1 MAFSHRKK
9 KTKKNKETESPSE
22 DEAQVNGTLVT
33 SSNHVEVVKMIKSGS
48 FVALTL
54 LGKPPGPP
62 TSPPSGPTPGISRH
76 ASSRQT
82 VTSPQPT
89 NSQQDAQVKSERLNT
104 FKRMLEQERTLLDHT
119 ENEYSNNPSEKLL
132 KDINGIKTRISV
144 LEKQL
149 QKAANNMIQNKA
161 GGSNNQQSSL
171 PVHPSGYSVPEG
183 HTTAAYDHTNMNEE
197 LQNIPEELP
206 QGISHHRQRSSPET
220 FTRINNQSPTA
231 GVKRN
236 NSDAQ
241 AKEAARQKVREG
253 KVNVVEPLS
262 REKKQRKD
270 FEAIGRTK
278 SLPGEAMDPE
288 FEDGEAATSKMLGME
303 SVTPME
309 GVVEASMI
317 ESDQARVTTDS
328 ADMPQF
334 QMATVERIDLF
345 SAPAVSVVDSLH
357 APGPPPQGQGQM
369 KIMCMDE
376 DDFQSDTEPP
386 EDHGP
391 FNELDQLQK
400 KSAHMAVFIHYL
412 ISNSDPSSLFFYL
425 VTDSYAS
432 GNLRDMKKWVYDIF
446 STFLGSGGP
455 LRIQMDESLVNN
467 IEHTINT
474 QQNNEEAMRNVF
486 IAARNVARE
495 EVDDLLADFRHTRAR
510 GLGSIFGDQ
519 YLTNE
524 DMPKSQELKI
534 VESTLLPHL
543 DRLTSSEVEKEPKN
557 QALAASLN
565 TFMKQA
571 GVKNTTGSA
580 LERAPSFMNKDR
592 RGPLK
597 FPRSTKKQSVKGHVF
612 QENQYLNTTFC
623 NQCNGLLWGIGYQGL
638 QCTHCEFNVHKQGPC
653 LEQITSEC
661 PGKKKKRDK
670 EHRKTKSNFPAN
682 ITIGQGKDDSKA
694 IPTPLS
700 PAITNVIHMKG
711 DNDELAQLKQDSQN
725 VQVAKNIDVSNM
737 VDQFEK
743 KDNLPNSTPDSAVLS
758 PSGPDSQSQGD
769 DHREVSKQP
778 KQKRN
783 IIKRSA
789 SLKSKKS
796 TSSSLEI
803 EHHKK
808 KMNFIKRSSSLKL
821 KGEEKKEGRRISENK
836 RSRSIEPGSHTK
848 SIEISDVDMDGQS
861 VAAVLSPSQTSSS
874 SSLST
879 NRSQDSPRT
888 SQEQLSRAVEED
900 DSDMEAEMNTP
911 NWQKKI
917 DKDVIKKLKP
927 KEVKRQEVI
936 NELFHTEKTHVRS
949 LKVLRKVF
957 FLPMLEQ
964 EIVGLTSAT
973 IYYIFP
979 NIDEMIDIHGSLNNA
994 MKREKRT
1001 SHIVQEVS
1009 QMLLERFDGESGET
1023 MKRVC
1028 ASFCQNQSIA
1038 MEHLKKLVRKEKEKE
1053 KDKKEG
1059 SVSRFMD
1066 EAEGNPLCRR
1076 LPLPGIVATGY
1087 QRLTKYPLLIENLLK
1102 YTPAKSPEYER
1113 LGRALEKSKEILSY
1127 VNQAVKECEN
1137 RWRLIDYD
1145 TRMDRTPLDKSNNP
1159 LVTDYKNINLT
1170 QHKMI
1175 HDGVLTWK
1183 VNRNK
1188 SIEVQVLLLEEL
1200 IVLLSK
1206 QDDKLVLKLHSTTN
1220 QAREELKTHSPI
1232 IKLSTV
1238 LCRPVA
1244 TNKKAFFLVSTSSA
1258 AGPQIYELCTNSSQ
1272 ERQSWMDVIL
1282 STQDVERKQAKGGR
1296 RNAKTAANPRPL
1308 PQELLPVYEE
1318 SSKADEKPEINGPPE
1333 VVNNVA
1339 LAPQAEVVSLTN
1351 SSDAKSETDS
1361 TEDIKAALENSLK
1374 QVPGEEA
1381 TFSERLQ
1388 SSLHIVHRTIPVLD
1402 EAIGESSENTILLK
1416 AFNSLAKQLSD
1427 LKEQHHLE
1435 QLEMKVMKEENNSL
1449 QSDYDE
1455 LKAERRQLKG
1465 ELTVAKHELG
1475 NLQPHHLQNNPGSV
1489 DSIPNTVDEDRLMTD
1504 KQRNRQSYSGD
1515 SSATESE
1522 DSKTVES
1529 SEPEES
1535 TVVVDDENKSSN
1547 EQDSD
1552 VPVTPSE
1559 LMQPEIFQT
1568 DTQVVKPVVN
1578 EQLLELQ
1585 SAAGLPSERTEDE
1598 SGVCVQEALVAE
1610 DIANGLEELKISES
1624 SQDYENGNE
1633 KLDVEV
1639 QEKVEDTEEL
1649 DVMRD
1654 QANSEVQ
1661 KSNSAVDV
1669 NSNPNLSTDSVS
1681 LDDTISVEGETDTE
1695 KAPVTVHPNTM
1706 DMSLDDAN
1714 LTTQEPD
1721 VSAEPPTLEDDG
1733 LQSSTK
1739 EESDSQPCLI
1749 EVVDKD
1755 IPNAE
1760 DIISSV
1766 EEKTEESVELAPE
1779 EKSLTTKSD
1788 VIPTTDLTV
1797 SEQTQL
1803 DSQEGG
1809 SRPASLILDD
1819 SASSDV
1825 LINASMEEMEE
1836 TDAGRPG
1843 DRNSQGGLLARAKRV
1858 FQEWV

>member
-1 MAFSHRKK
+1 MGLLRRSTNVSHEASCDCNRCRSLSQSPGSHSPLPFRTQRNFFSARVN
-9 KTKKNKETESPSE
+9 KT
-22 DEAQVNGTLVT
+22 
-33 SSNHVEVVKMIKSGS
+33 
-48 FVALTL
+48 
-54 LGKPPGPP
+54 
-62 TSPPSGPTPGISRH
+62 
-76 ASSRQT
+76 
-82 VTSPQPT
+82 
-89 NSQQDAQVKSERLNT
+89 SQQDAQVKSERLNT

-119 ENEYSNNPSEKLL
+119 ENEYLNNPSEKLQ

-149 QKAANNMIQNKA
+149 TKAANNMIQNKA
-161 GGSNNQQSSL
+161 GGSNNQQSSTSAHL
-171 PVHPSGYSVPEG
+171 PVYTATEG
-183 HTTAAYDHTNMNEE
+183 QHASASDHTNMNEE
-197 LQNIPEELP
+197 FQPIPEEKKNVKATDVKRPWLP

-241 AKEAARQKVREG
+241 AKEVARQKVRDG
-253 KVNVVEPLS
+253 KVNVVEPLN
-262 REKKQRKD
+262 RDKKQKKD
-270 FEAIGRTK
+270 IEAIGRTK
-278 SLPGEAMDPE
+278 SLPGETMDPE

-303 SVTPME
+303 AVTPME
-309 GVVEASMI
+309 GVVETSLI
-317 ESDQARVTTDS
+317 ESDHARVMTDT

-334 QMATVERIDLF
+334 HMPTVVQPEMF
-345 SAPAVSVVDSLH
+345 NAPAVSELHSLH
-357 APGPPPQGQGQM
+357 APGPTPQGQ
-369 KIMCMDE
+369 KNIMCMDE
-376 DDFQSDTEPP
+376 DDFQSDNEPVP
-386 EDHGP
+386 PVPPELEDHGP
-391 FNELDQLQK
+391 FNDLEQLQK
-400 KSAHMAVFIHYL
+400 KSAHMAVFLHYL

-455 LRIQMDESLVNN
+455 LRIQMSESLVNN

-486 IAARNVARE
+486 IAARNLAKE
-495 EVDDLLADFRHTRAR
+495 EVDDLLADFRHKRAL

-524 DMPKSQELKI
+524 DMDKAQELKI

-543 DRLTSSEVEKEPKN
+543 DRLTTSEAEKEPKN
-557 QALAASLN
+557 QALAAALN

-571 GVKNTTGSA
+571 GVKNQTSSA
-580 LERAPSFMNKDR
+580 LERAPSFMTKDR

-638 QCTHCEFNVHKQGPC
+638 QCTYCEFNIHKSGPC
-653 LEQITSEC
+653 LEHITTEC
-661 PGKKKKRDK
+661 PGKKKKKEKDK
-670 EHRKTKSNFPAN
+670 EHRRTRMNFPNVVAN
-682 ITIGQGKDDSKA
+682 NQGKDDSKSTA
-694 IPTPLS
+694 NPISPTS
-700 PAITNVIHMKG
+700 NVIHMKG
-711 DNDELAQLKQDSQN
+711 DNEELAQMKQEMHN
-725 VQVAKNIDVSNM
+725 AQVAKNIDVSNM

-743 KDNLPNSTPDSAVLS
+743 QDNLSVSADSGISSLASL
-758 PSGPDSQSQGD
+758 DNQTQGD

-789 SLKSKKS
+789 SLKSKKPS
-796 TSSSLEI
+796 PTSLES

-808 KMNFIKRSSSLKL
+808 KKNFIKRSSSLKL
-821 KGEEKKEGRRISENK
+821 KGEEKKEGRRINENK

-848 SIEISDVDMDGQS
+848 SIEISDVDMDGQT
-861 VAAVLSPSQTSSS
+861 VAAVLSPSQASSS

-888 SQEQLSRAVEED
+888 SLEHLSRAVEED
-900 DSDMEAEMNTP
+900 DSDIEAEANTP
-911 NWQKKI
+911 NWQKMI
-917 DKDVIKKLKP
+917 DKDIVRKLKP

-957 FLPMLEQ
+957 YLPMLDQ
-964 EIVGLTSAT
+964 EIVGLTRET
-973 IYYIFP
+973 INFIFP
-979 NIDEMIDIHGSLNNA
+979 NIDEMIEIHGTLNNA

-1001 SHIVQEVS
+1001 SHIIQEVS
-1009 QMLLERFDGESGET
+1009 QILLERFNGEAGET

-1028 ASFCQNQSIA
+1028 AVFCQNQSIA
-1038 MEHLKKLVRKEKEKE
+1038 MEHLKKLVKKEKEKE

-1059 SVSRFMD
+1059 SLSRFMD

-1102 YTPAKSPEYER
+1102 YTPPKSPEYER
-1113 LGRALEKSKEILSY
+1113 LGRALDKSKEILSY
-1127 VNQAVKECEN
+1127 VNQAVKESEN
-1137 RWRLIDYD
+1137 RFRLVDYD
-1145 TRMDRTPLDKSNNP
+1145 SRMDRTPLDKSNNP
-1159 LVTDYKNINLT
+1159 LVTDYKNFSLA
-1170 QHKMI
+1170 QYKMI

-1206 QDDKLVLKLHSTTN
+1206 QDEKLVLKLHSTTN

-1272 ERQSWMDVIL
+1272 ERQSWMDVIHT
-1282 STQDVERKQAKGGR
+1282 TQETERKQSKGGR
-1296 RNAKTAANPRPL
+1296 RNARITPNPRPL
-1308 PQELLPVYEE
+1308 PPELHPVYEE
-1318 SSKADEKPEINGPPE
+1318 TSKPAEKPEINDPPE
-1333 VVNNVA
+1333 VVNNVVI
-1339 LAPQAEVVSLTN
+1339 APQPEVVTLNN
-1351 SSDAKSETDS
+1351 SSDTKSDSES
-1361 TEDIKAALENSLK
+1361 TEDIRTALEKSIN

-1381 TFSERLQ
+1381 SISERLQ
-1388 SSLHIVHRTIPVLD
+1388 SSLHIVNRSIPVLD
-1402 EAIGESSENTILLK
+1402 EAVGESTENVLLVK
-1416 AFNSLAKQLSD
+1416 ALNLLSKQLAE
-1427 LKEQHHLE
+1427 LNEKRHLE
-1435 QLEMKVMKEENNSL
+1435 ELEMKKLKEENSNL

-1455 LKAERRQLKG
+1455 LKAERRQLTG
-1465 ELTVAKHELG
+1465 ELTVMKHELG
-1475 NLQPHHLQNNPGSV
+1475 NLQPDPLQNNPGSV

-1529 SEPEES
+1529 SDPEEA
-1535 TVVVDDENKSSN
+1535 TVVVDDENKSLN

-1552 VPVTPSE
+1552 VPVTPNE
-1559 LMQPEIFQT
+1559 MVQPEIFHA
-1568 DTQVVKPVVN
+1568 DTQLVKPVVN

-1585 SAAGLPSERTEDE
+1585 SAAGLPSERTENEE
-1598 SGVCVQEALVAE
+1598 SAVCVPEALVTE

-1624 SQDYENGNE
+1624 NQDYENGNE
-1633 KLDVEV
+1633 KVGV
-1639 QEKVEDTEEL
+1639 GVEDECAEEENNV
-1649 DVMRD
+1649 DAVGD
-1654 QANSEVQ
+1654 EANSEVQ
-1661 KSNSAVDV
+1661 KLNAAVDV
-1669 NSNPNLSTDSVS
+1669 NSNPNVSTESVS
-1681 LDDTISVEGETDTE
+1681 QDDTISEEGETE
-1695 KAPVTVHPNTM
+1695 NAPVTVDADTK
-1706 DMSLDDAN
+1706 DSSLGDAD
-1714 LTTQEPD
+1714 LTTQEFEASD
-1721 VSAEPPTLEDDG
+1721 EHQTLDE
-1733 LQSSTK
+1733 LVSSTK
-1739 EESDSQPCLI
+1739 EEPDSHPCLI
-1749 EVVDKD
+1749 EVVDND

-1760 DIISSV
+1760 DIVSSV
-1766 EEKTEESVELAPE
+1766 EEKTQDNVELTPE
-1779 EKSLTTKSD
+1779 EEQKLQTIKSD
-1788 VIPTTDLTV
+1788 VIPTTVLTTV
-1797 SEQTQL
+1797 PEQTQL
-1803 DSQEGG
+1803 DSREGG
-1809 SRPASLILDD
+1809 SRPVSLISED

-1825 LINASMEEMEE
+1825 LISGSTEEIEDT

-1843 DRNSQGGLLARAKRV
+1843 DRNSQGSDDVSNDNEKHCMLS
-1858 FQEWV
+1858 